1 MAISNINAKSVNHIT
16 EMCVFD
22 YQSQH
27 PLHGCMFV
35 ESSFTSR

>member
-1 MAISNINAKSVNHIT
+1 MAISNINAKNRIT

-22 YQSQH
+22 SQSQH